1 MTLTESLLSIRVLQ
15 KCPPSWHSCLAPN
28 QDSSVSGDVKCKKKF
43 PQISQLQQ
51 INSNCPVV
59 FSCGKARQ
67 VSLKSLLDRSTQPGP
82 SSWMCK
88 YSKTT
93 AAPPGSSDFWKPNPG
108 RLVPPKPGSS
118 TQGNHQGKPGIAA
131 APKFLKNTLWWLR
144 NPAWYLG
151 RFFPDKFQSP
161 QSQEKGP
168 SLVSSIYLHS
178 QGHASHEPTAQT
190 SLSSRIKSCAG
201 HVTSW
206 WFDCRAFRYIE
217 QKLDTRLKSRGFSR
231 LFTRPWSSGRS
242 PCFYTTP
249 LGFLATD
256 QGHEK
261 WWACPTPFKT
271 HQAKIWKG

>member
-168 SLVSSIYLHS
+168 SLVSSILFAFPGTRVAWANGPDQPVIS
-178 QGHASHEPTAQT
+178 DQELRRSCDVMVIRLP
-190 SLSSRIKSCAG
+190 SLSIHRTKAG
-201 HVTSW
+201 HSPEVSWFQPIIHPTLIIWTFPMLLHNPSWFPCHWPRAWKMMSMSNTFQNTS
-206 WFDCRAFRYIE
+206 
-217 QKLDTRLKSRGFSR
+217 S
-231 LFTRPWSSGRS
+231 
-242 PCFYTTP
+242 
-249 LGFLATD
+249 
-256 QGHEK
+256 
-261 WWACPTPFKT
+261 
-271 HQAKIWKG
+271 